1 MVYPTHKRLLLVVV
15 VVVAVV
21 VEIENIGCN
30 GTASDR

>member
-1 MVYPTHKRLLLVVV
+1 MVYPTHKRLLLVV